1 MRPDVV
7 QLIQAALDARTDV
20 TLAYVFGSVA
30 RGEAG
35 PQSDVDVAV
44 LATTPLG
51 LDGLSRLGEQLAR
64 GIDYS
69 GRVDVVDLRDA
80 SPVLV
85 AEVVKDGVCIVQ
97 RSSEERFDFEM
108 DAIRRYEDTR
118 ELRRLQHELLAEAAR
133 GHT

>member
-7 QLIQAALDARTDV
+7 PLIHAALDERADV
-20 TLAYVFGSVA
+20 SLAYVFGSVA

-35 PQSDVDVAV
+35 PESDVDVAV
-44 LATTPLG
+44 LAAAPLG

-64 GIDYS
+64 AIDFS

-85 AEVVKDGVCIVQ
+85 AEVVKEGTCIVQ
-97 RSSEERFDFEM
+97 RSAEARFDFEM

-118 ELRRLQHELLAEAAR
+118 ELRRLQHDLLAEAAR